1 MGGTMHTT
9 MPIQQRGLTLGGF
22 MVGAFLVVIVAITL
36 LKLVPAYIQDA
47 QINSVFKDIA
57 HDPDMQKATPHDIQN
72 SFDRRASIDA
82 ITAIKG
88 DDIDISTDGNM
99 PVLSASYVVKV
110 PLVANISLYLEFNP
124 SSAGK

>member
-1 MGGTMHTT
+1 
-9 MPIQQRGLTLGGF
+9 

-72 SFDRRASIDA
+72 SFDRRASVDA
-82 ITAIKG
+82 ITAIKA
-88 DDIDISTDGNM
+88 DDIDISDDGGK
-99 PVLSASYVVKV
+99 PVLSASYSVKIPV
-110 PLVANISLYLEFNP
+110 LANISLIIEFNP